1 MVSLTDRRIRAGRLG
16 GIVADDHG
24 GTLIEMAVVLP
35 SFFMLLFGFFG
46 FVVAF
51 FGLMN
56 ANYAVNTAVRYAS
69 VHSSTSK
76 DPATTATIQGIL
88 QANMWLPASMSPT
101 LIVTH
106 THAGTLYYNYTGAT
120 VGDLTG
126 AGVVW
131 TNVPIWGITGI
142 PVGAEGYRMVTR

>member
-1 MVSLTDRRIRAGRLG
+1 MNKRMRAGSLLG
-16 GIVADDHG
+16 IAADDQG

-35 SFFMLLFGFFG
+35 TFFMLLFGFFG

-76 DPATTATIQGIL
+76 NPATTATIQGIL
-88 QANMWLPASMSPT
+88 QDNMWLPPSMSPT

-106 THAGTLYYNYTGAT
+106 THAGTLYYNFAGAT

-142 PVGAEGYRMVTR
+142 PIGAEGYRMVTR